1 MCTYFIVII
10 YIQILIS
17 IAILGENESLHR
29 NINITE
35 TSQLPQ
41 YVSQIDAKTNGRT
54 RNLIGT
60 HIVVDNLIQGFIFA
74 TNAVH
79 AKGDPFGA
87 IHIEK
92 SEKGERKVV
101 NIDSSLGM
109 FDYNDELLLGF
120 VAANAGIIM
129 KHTIMMRTG
138 TLSNTI
144 PPSHHMLARA
154 SKMDANINVQK
165 LIENAYIE
173 LEADLISLFAY
184 NDVTKRLECTVSRD
198 IMGLS
203 IPLDKGIAGIVF
215 RKGRI
220 INVESTDR
228 DARHNRDVDIKV
240 GYKTRTLLCSPIL
253 DRQGRPVGVIEALN
267 RKGEKTYFTRQDEI
281 VMCKLCSEVFPY
293 MEGAD
298 YLRDCSDD
306 SNCMLVM
313 KFLDGLR
320 PISSLPSLAEEARG
334 LVMGSVM
341 SDYVGLYTFIAEENS
356 SGYLLCHNLDANDP
370 EDSTI
375 IGNTGKIPMIE
386 MPSQIIDALR
396 SGVMTE
402 FNASQLDCMS
412 PATLSTKSSKRNLL
426 NSFLDGITAS
436 HALIYPAYRTTGK
449 RKDLYSLA
457 RGSYDG
463 NDVVEINGCTQ
474 IQSHSS
480 VLVVIRSTS
489 NALPFSEPARKVLS
503 LFVAVL
509 NDSMDRII
517 QKESHITIQNDLEKN
532 FFLANSTLGTL
543 EDFIML
549 LNSAGQVIAWN
560 RNLSTLLGKS
570 SSSLKENNGLH
581 DSSGSESLDEGIYTY
596 IYVYIYI

>member
-1 MCTYFIVII
+1 
-10 YIQILIS
+10 
-17 IAILGENESLHR
+17 
-29 NINITE
+29 
-35 TSQLPQ
+35 
-41 YVSQIDAKTNGRT
+41 
-54 RNLIGT
+54 
-60 HIVVDNLIQGFIFA
+60 
-74 TNAVH
+74 
-79 AKGDPFGA
+79 
-87 IHIEK
+87 
-92 SEKGERKVV
+92 
-101 NIDSSLGM
+101 
-109 FDYNDELLLGF
+109 
-120 VAANAGIIM
+120 
-129 KHTIMMRTG
+129 MMRTG
-138 TLSNTI
+138 TLPSTI

-220 INVESTDR
+220 INVESADR

-253 DRQGRPVGVIEALN
+253 DHQGRPVGVIEALN
-267 RKGEKTYFTRQDEI
+267 RKGEKTYFTRQDEN
-281 VMCKLCSEVFPY
+281 VMRKLCSEVFLY

-298 YLRDCSDD
+298 YLRDCSDE

-320 PISSLPSLAEEARG
+320 SISSLPSVAKEARV
-334 LVMGSVM
+334 LAMGSVM
-341 SDYVGLYTFIAEENS
+341 CDYVGLYTFIAEENS
-356 SGYLLCHNLDANDP
+356 SGYLLCHNLDENDL

-375 IGNTGKIPMIE
+375 IGNTGKIPIIE

-402 FNASQLDCMS
+402 FNASQFDSMS
-412 PATLSTKSSKRNLL
+412 PATLSTKSSKRNLQ
-426 NSFLDGITAS
+426 NSFLDGISAS
-436 HALIYPAYRTTGK
+436 HALIYPAYRKTGK
-449 RKDLYSLA
+449 KKGLYSLA
-457 RGSYDG
+457 KGSYDG
-463 NDVVEINGCTQ
+463 NDLVEMNGCTQ

-489 NALPFSEPARKVLS
+489 NALPFSEPARKVLG
-503 LFVAVL
+503 LLIAVL

-532 FFLANSTLGTL
+532 FFLASSTLGTL
-543 EDFIML
+543 EDFILL
-549 LNSAGQVIAWN
+549 LNNSGKVIAWN
-560 RNLSTLLGKS
+560 RDLSTLLGKS
-570 SSSLKENNGLH
+570 SSSLKESNGLH
-581 DSSGSESLDEGIYTY
+581 DSNGSESLDEGIY
-596 IYVYIYI
+596 IYVCIYTSLSISMYKHTSLSIYTHVHTYV